1 MLPVCLQ
8 WRLNGIMTLV
18 EIRCVYLLR
27 NPNSI
32 LELCKK
38 VERLEYKITAM
49 NSEGEDGE
57 NNRLTVDYSVVLA
70 NIMNNVDKS
79 QNYYV
84 SSGVVI
90 GDYYN
95 EVTISRSMFSLNSFK
110 QYVFHLSPST
120 SGCPRRP

>member
-1 MLPVCLQ
+1 
-8 WRLNGIMTLV
+8 
-18 EIRCVYLLR
+18 
-27 NPNSI
+27 
-32 LELCKK
+32 
-38 VERLEYKITAM
+38 M

-95 EVTISRSMFSLNSFK
+95 EVTCCVLEVMSNLFFSAARVCLGVPGDPDH
-110 QYVFHLSPST
+110 QPDGGDRDHL
-120 SGCPRRP
+120 

>member
-8 WRLNGIMTLV
+8 WRQNGIMTPE
-18 EIRCVYLLR
+18 EIRYVHCSSCKSI
-27 NPNSI
+27 PNFS
-32 LELCKK
+32 LQLCKK

-49 NSEGEDGE
+49 NNEGVDGE
-57 NNRLTVDYSVVLA
+57 NNRLTVDYSVVFA

-95 EVTISRSMFSLNSFK
+95 EVTCVLSRKVMIKLFSSAA
-110 QYVFHLSPST
+110 
-120 SGCPRRP
+120 

>member
-1 MLPVCLQ
+1 
-8 WRLNGIMTLV
+8 
-18 EIRCVYLLR
+18 
-27 NPNSI
+27 
-32 LELCKK
+32 
-38 VERLEYKITAM
+38 M

-95 EVTISRSMFSLNSFK
+95 EVTC
-110 QYVFHLSPST
+110 YVL
-120 SGCPRRP
+120 